1 MVKKY
6 FKAIRIKNLAL
17 LGLIFWGLMLHN
29 YSDSFSFEIDHLLL
43 FISVIITTASGYLI
57 NFYYDINSD
66 KINNK
71 NIEDLSKTF
80 YGNCYLL
87 HLFTSLLVLFISDLS
102 AGWLNLV
109 IITHILVY
117 LYSLKLQHWPI
128 IGNLVVAFLSSIV
141 LLIPYWLTGYFWEL
155 ENFNLS
161 ENLNQIFVIFCFLLT
176 IKREI
181 VKDMEDI
188 QGDLKTGSYTLA
200 IVAGQKFSKVILG
213 VLVLIS
219 PKISIGFLIICVLE
233 SILNIQNIFFFITM
247 ISLLVTF
254 LYKTYQSFE
263 KSDFKTL
270 SNLLKINFLAAGIWL
285 YILL

>member
-29 YSDSFSFEIDHLLL
+29 YYEGFSFKIDHFLL
-43 FISVIITTASGYLI
+43 FTSVIITTASGYLI
-57 NFYYDINSD
+57 NNYYDINSD

-102 AGWLNLV
+102 PGWLNLV
-109 IITHILVY
+109 IISHILVY
-117 LYSLKLQHWPI
+117 LYSLKFQHWPV
-128 IGNLVVAFLSSIV
+128 IGNLLVALLSSIV
-141 LLIPYWLTGYFWEL
+141 LLIPYWLTGTFWEL

-200 IVAGQKFSKVILG
+200 IVAGQKFSKIILSI
-213 VLVLIS
+213 LVL
-219 PKISIGFLIICVLE
+219 ISIGFLIICVLE
-233 SILNIQNIFFFITM
+233 SILNIQNIFFFLTM
-247 ISLLVTF
+247 ISLLVAF
-254 LYKTYQSFE
+254 LYKTYLSFE

>member
-17 LGLIFWGLMLHN
+17 LGLIFWGLMLHS
-29 YSDSFSFEIDHLLL
+29 YSDSFSFEINHLLL
-43 FISVIITTASGYLI
+43 FTSVIITTASGYLI
-57 NFYYDINSD
+57 NNYYDLNSD

-102 AGWLNLV
+102 PGWLNLV
-109 IITHILVY
+109 IISHILVY
-117 LYSLKLQHWPI
+117 LYSLKFQHWPV
-128 IGNLVVAFLSSIV
+128 IGNLLVALLSSTV
-141 LLIPYWLTGYFWEL
+141 LLIPYWLTGTFWEL

-188 QGDLKTGSYTLA
+188 EGDLKTGSYTLA
-200 IVAGQKFSKVILG
+200 IVAGQKFSKLILII
-213 VLVLIS
+213 LVL
-219 PKISIGFLIICVLE
+219 ISIGFLIICVLE
-233 SILNIQNIFFFITM
+233 SILNIQSIFFFLTM
-247 ISLLVTF
+247 ISLLVAF
-254 LYKTYQSFE
+254 LYKTYLSFE

>member
-1 MVKKY
+1 M
-6 FKAIRIKNLAL
+6 
-17 LGLIFWGLMLHN
+17 
-29 YSDSFSFEIDHLLL
+29 
-43 FISVIITTASGYLI
+43 I
-57 NFYYDINSD
+57 NNYYDINSD

-141 LLIPYWLTGYFWEL
+141 LLIPYWLTGHFWEL

-161 ENLNQIFVIFCFLLT
+161 ENLNQIFVIFCFLLSM
-176 IKREI
+176 KREI

-200 IVAGQKFSKVILG
+200 IVAGQKFAKVILS

-219 PKISIGFLIICVLE
+219 IVFLIICVLE
-233 SILNIQNIFFFITM
+233 SILNIQNIFFFLTM

>member
-29 YSDSFSFEIDHLLL
+29 YSESFSFEIDHFLL
-43 FISVIITTASGYLI
+43 FTSVIITTASGYLI
-57 NFYYDINSD
+57 NNYYDINSD

-102 AGWLNLV
+102 PGWLNLV
-109 IITHILVY
+109 IISHILVY

-128 IGNLVVAFLSSIV
+128 IGNLLVALLSSIV
-141 LLIPYWLTGYFWEL
+141 LLIPYWLTGTFWEL

-188 QGDLKTGSYTLA
+188 QGDLKTGSHTLA
-200 IVAGQKFSKVILG
+200 IVAGQKFSKIILSI
-213 VLVLIS
+213 LVL
-219 PKISIGFLIICVLE
+219 ISIGFLIICVLE
-233 SILNIQNIFFFITM
+233 SILNIQNIFFFLTM
-247 ISLLVTF
+247 ISLLFAF
-254 LYKTYQSFE
+254 LYKTYLSFE

>member
-17 LGLIFWGLMLHN
+17 LGLIFWGLMLHS

-43 FISVIITTASGYLI
+43 FTSVIITTASGYLI
-57 NFYYDINSD
+57 NNYYDLNSD

-102 AGWLNLV
+102 PGWLNLV
-109 IITHILVY
+109 IISHILVY
-117 LYSLKLQHWPI
+117 LYSLKFQHWPV
-128 IGNLVVAFLSSIV
+128 IGNLLVALLSSTV
-141 LLIPYWLTGYFWEL
+141 LLIPYWLRGTFWEL

-176 IKREI
+176 MKREI

-188 QGDLKTGSYTLA
+188 EGDLKTGSYTLA
-200 IVAGQKFSKVILG
+200 IVAGQKFSKLILII
-213 VLVLIS
+213 LVL
-219 PKISIGFLIICVLE
+219 ISIGFLIICVLE
-233 SILNIQNIFFFITM
+233 SFLNIQNIFFFLTM

-254 LYKTYQSFE
+254 LYKTYLSFE

>member
-29 YSDSFSFEIDHLLL
+29 YSESFSFEIDHFLL
-43 FISVIITTASGYLI
+43 FTSVIITTASGYLI
-57 NFYYDINSD
+57 NNYYDINSD

-71 NIEDLSKTF
+71 NIEELSKTF

-102 AGWLNLV
+102 PGWLNLV
-109 IITHILVY
+109 IISHILVY
-117 LYSLKLQHWPI
+117 LYSLKFQHWPV
-128 IGNLVVAFLSSIV
+128 IGNLLVALLSSTV
-141 LLIPYWLTGYFWEL
+141 LLIPYWLTGTFWEL

-200 IVAGQKFSKVILG
+200 IVAGQKFSKIILSI
-213 VLVLIS
+213 LVL
-219 PKISIGFLIICVLE
+219 ISIGFLIICVLE
-233 SILNIQNIFFFITM
+233 SILNIQNIFFFLTM
-247 ISLLVTF
+247 ISLLFAF
-254 LYKTYQSFE
+254 LYKTYLSFE

>member
-6 FKAIRIKNLAL
+6 FKAIRIKNLVL

-29 YSDSFSFEIDHLLL
+29 YSENFSFKLDHLLL
-43 FISVIITTASGYLI
+43 FISIIITTASGYLI
-57 NFYYDINSD
+57 NNYYDLVSD

-71 NIEDLSKTF
+71 NIKDLSKTF

-87 HLFTSLLVLFISDLS
+87 HLLSSLLILFISDLS
-102 AGWLNLV
+102 PGWLNLV
-109 IITHILVY
+109 IITHVLVF
-117 LYSLKLQHWPI
+117 LYSLKLQHLPI
-128 IGNLVVAFLSSIV
+128 IGNLVVALLCSIV
-141 LLIPYWLTGYFWEL
+141 LIIPYWLTGEFWEL

-181 VKDMEDI
+181 VKDIEDI
-188 QGDLKTGSYTLA
+188 HGDLKTGSYTLP
-200 IVAGQKFSKVILG
+200 IVTGQKFSKVILG
-213 VLVLIS
+213 LLVL
-219 PKISIGFLIICVLE
+219 ISIGFLITCVLG

-254 LYKTYQSFE
+254 LYKTYLSFE

-270 SNLLKINFLAAGIWL
+270 SNLLKINFLAGGIWL

>member
-17 LGLIFWGLMLHN
+17 LGFIFWGLMLHN
-29 YSDSFSFEIDHLLL
+29 YSEIFSFKVDHLLL

-57 NFYYDINSD
+57 NNYYDLNSD

-71 NIEDLSKTF
+71 NIDDLSKTF
-80 YGNCYLL
+80 YGTCYLL
-87 HLFTSLLVLFISDLS
+87 HLFTSLLILFISDLS
-102 AGWLNLV
+102 PAWLNLV
-109 IITHILVY
+109 MITHILVY

-128 IGNLVVAFLSSIV
+128 TGNLVVAFLSSIV
-141 LLIPYWLTGYFWEL
+141 LVIPYWLTGKFWEL

-176 IKREI
+176 MKREI
-181 VKDMEDI
+181 VKDIEDI
-188 QGDLKTGSYTLA
+188 QGDLKTGSYTLP
-200 IVAGQKFSKVILG
+200 IVAGQKFSKLILS
-213 VLVLIS
+213 VLVL
-219 PKISIGFLIICVLE
+219 ISIGFLIICVLE
-233 SILNIQNIFFFITM
+233 SILNIQNIFFFLTM
-247 ISLLVTF
+247 ISLLVIF

>member
-29 YSDSFSFEIDHLLL
+29 YSEIFSFKVDHLLL

-57 NFYYDINSD
+57 NNYYDLNSD

-71 NIEDLSKTF
+71 NIDDLSKTF

-87 HLFTSLLVLFISDLS
+87 HLFTSLLILFISDLS
-102 AGWLNLV
+102 PAWLNLV
-109 IITHILVY
+109 MISHVLVY

-128 IGNLVVAFLSSIV
+128 TGNLVVAFLSSIV
-141 LLIPYWLTGYFWEL
+141 LIIPYWLTGKFWEL

-176 IKREI
+176 MKREI
-181 VKDMEDI
+181 VKDIEDI
-188 QGDLKTGSYTLA
+188 QGDLKTGSYTLP
-200 IVAGQKFSKVILG
+200 IVAGQKFSKLILS
-213 VLVLIS
+213 VLVL
-219 PKISIGFLIICVLE
+219 ISIGFLIICVLE
-233 SILNIQNIFFFITM
+233 SILNIQNIFFFLTM
-247 ISLLVTF
+247 ISLLVIF